1 MHITTETELCGVVM
15 YLRTP
20 LISITHCGESMEAP
34 LLIAV
39 LPGVSPGSARSEP
52 VPLACAE
59 LRAWE
64 RVLSGALELLL

>member
-1 MHITTETELCGVVM
+1 MHITTETESCGVVM
-15 YLRTP
+15 FP
-20 LISITHCGESMEAP
+20 LIPPTSITHCGESMEAP

-39 LPGVSPGSARSEP
+39 LPDALLDSDRSEP

-64 RVLSGALELLL
+64 RDLLAVREQVL

>member
-20 LISITHCGESMEAP
+20 LISITHCGESMEDP
-34 LLIAV
+34 LLIVV
-39 LPGVSPGSARSEP
+39 LPDALLGSDRSEP

-59 LRAWE
+59 LRAWG
-64 RVLSGALELLL
+64 RGLSGVLELLL